1 MIPVPVHSR
10 PCVDQGQGI
19 YNQPTVLQMD
29 SIVTPRPFELAIPN
43 NSANVTI
50 HKQLQLQIH
59 CLERVF
65 LILYPRNQLM
75 NTFVAKAL
83 IETTLGLRLVLQAR
97 L

>member
-1 MIPVPVHSR
+1 MIPVPEYLR

-19 YNQPTVLQMD
+19 YNQPAVLQID
-29 SIVTPRPFELAIPN
+29 SIVTPRPFESAISN

-65 LILYPRNQLM
+65 LIIYYR
-75 NTFVAKAL
+75 KH
-83 IETTLGLRLVLQAR
+83 
-97 L
+97 